1 MCLQPNVGSDRSWVW
16 KVAAEYSETH
26 RRQRR
31 LLSDLLTRKVDAP
44 EFKKEFEATQK
55 TNAALRGGAPAEAS
69 LIEEK
74 KDEAEKEEKED
85 KDEKKKEKK

>member
-1 MCLQPNVGSDRSWVW
+1 MRLQPNVGSDRSWVW
-16 KVAAEYSETH
+16 KVAAEI
-26 RRQRR
+26 
-31 LLSDLLTRKVDAP
+31 LDAP

-85 KDEKKKEKK
+85 KDEKKEEKK